1 MVPAQ
6 IKSQAGR
13 YSTAGTRYSA
23 SGTRYS
29 EPASRYSQP
38 GTTGTAGTTKQFFFS
53 FLFILFYFRSATRG
67 YQIQYILER
76 FYRDRAFIIGL
87 PKRSNP

>member
-53 FLFILFYFRSATRG
+53 FLFLFLYIFEVRRG
-67 YQIQYILER
+67 GTKFNTFWSVSIEIER
-76 FYRDRAFIIGL
+76 L
-87 PKRSNP
+87 S

>member
-53 FLFILFYFRSATRG
+53 FLFIFFLFSKCDEGVPNSIYFG
-67 YQIQYILER
+67 
-76 FYRDRAFIIGL
+76 AFL
-87 PKRSNP
+87 

>member
-53 FLFILFYFRSATRG
+53 FLFIFLFSKCDEGVPNSIYFG
-67 YQIQYILER
+67 
-76 FYRDRAFIIGL
+76 AFL
-87 PKRSNP
+87 